1 MKADKIR
8 GMDVAELKTKAGETT
23 EQLFHLKFKLAM
35 GQTDGLKKMR
45 ELKKDR
51 ARMLTILG
59 EKSLAAQKAE
69 KK

>member
-8 GMDVAELKTKAGETT
+8 GMDSAELKTKAAETT

-51 ARMLTILG
+51 ARMHTILN
-59 EKSLAAQKAE
+59 EKAQAE
-69 KK
+69 KKK

>member
-8 GMDVAELKTKAGETT
+8 GMDAAELKTKTVETT
-23 EQLFHLKFKLAM
+23 EQLFHLKFKTAM
-35 GQTDGLKKMR
+35 GQTDGVKKLR

-51 ARMLTILG
+51 ARMLTILN
-59 EKSLAAQKAE
+59 EKARAE

>member
-8 GMDVAELKTKAGETT
+8 GMDAAELKTKAAETT

-51 ARMLTILG
+51 ARLLTLLN
-59 EKSLAAQKAE
+59 EKARAE

>member
-8 GMDVAELKTKAGETT
+8 GMDSAELKTKAAETT
-23 EQLFHLKFKLAM
+23 EQLFHLKFNLAM

-51 ARMLTILG
+51 ARMHTILN
-59 EKSLAAQKAE
+59 EKAQAE
-69 KK
+69 KKK